1 MMIKLQ
7 EYINKFLARAN
18 GAQSHEANGNGNSA
32 QQGPSAFADSWDRS
46 TRSERDIRME
56 MLDSLLTTPH
66 RDLGLVATLHS
77 QMLKVDPLF
86 YGRLAVWYQKHGDVR
101 DHKEVFIAH
110 LLVSDMP
117 EHRDAGYALL
127 QGLPPYQVARVVR
140 FMKEVLN
147 KLPRSTRTAVE
158 HYLRSREAST
168 EVFDRAALRG
178 RKAMKS
184 LYAGLHVKPS
194 EHADLVLFKNSPPE
208 GSLPWKLKVL
218 AATDDPAEQ
227 ARLIVQYRIPYTVA
241 IGTVGKVTPTVLVA
255 LIDSMSPAE
264 VINNIGSLKRRGAMD
279 HPQVR
284 ELIDAKLLK
293 AGSDKRVSAFK
304 AQVAA
309 DAVGVDSATRE
320 QLSRVTDE
328 QVRRHGRIRKP
339 TAVLVDKSSSMT
351 NAIEVGKRIAAMV
364 SGITDAE
371 LHVFAFDTL
380 PYRIGCSGT
389 ELSDWE
395 KAFRGIHAGGATS
408 VGCAVEA
415 MRLKNIR
422 VEQIIIITDEEEN
435 TAPLVGHAWET
446 YRAAMKIAPN
456 VVILR
461 VGCASTFVQ
470 TSLKRAGAQV
480 DTLTFQGDYYALP
493 NLIPLLT
500 RPSRLELLMEILE
513 TPLPVRIDRTLR
525 AA

>member
-1 MMIKLQ
+1 MMKKLQ
-7 EYINKFLARAN
+7 EYISRALGIRGSN
-18 GAQSHEANGNGNSA
+18 DREREATKQHNTNIREL
-32 QQGPSAFADSWDRS
+32 FKDSS
-46 TRSERDIRME
+46 TRSERDLRLE
-56 MLDSLLTTPH
+56 MLDSLLTTPR
-66 RDLGLVATLHS
+66 RDLGLVASLHS
-77 QMLKVDPLF
+77 QMLKIDPLF

-110 LLVSDMP
+110 LLASDML
-117 EHRDAGYALL
+117 EHRDAGYVLV
-127 QGLPPYQVARVVR
+127 QDLPPYQVARVVR

-158 HYLRSREAST
+158 HYLRSRETST

-218 AATDDPAEQ
+218 AATEDSAEQ
-227 ARLIVQYRIPYTVA
+227 ARLIVEHRIPYTVA
-241 IGTVGKVTPTVLVA
+241 VGAVGKVTPTVLIA
-255 LIDSMSPAE
+255 LISAMSPAE

-279 HPQVR
+279 HPQIK

-309 DAVGVDSATRE
+309 DAVGVDAATRE
-320 QLSRVTDE
+320 QLAQVTNE

-339 TAVLVDKSSSMT
+339 TAILVDKSSSMT
-351 NAIEVGKRIAAMV
+351 NAIELGKRIAAMI

-408 VGCAVEA
+408 VGCAIEA
-415 MRLKNIR
+415 MRMKNIR

-435 TAPLVGHAWET
+435 TAPLVGRAWET
-446 YRAAMKIAPN
+446 YQDAMKIAPN

-461 VGCASTFVQ
+461 VGYASTIVQ

-513 TPLPVRIDRTLR
+513 TPLPARQWPAGK